1 MKNFGELFQGYLKDE
16 ELLSQLGPGVV
27 QAMRIDSKN
36 RRMELDVAF
45 DKIVKRRVL
54 FDVERKLQKSEL
66 NLSFVT
72 IQPHFPEESFS
83 EDYYPELVEEL
94 RRRIASLNGTV
105 RFHSQSGGR
114 ALDGDLSPWRSGDS
128 EKQEIR

>member
-45 DKIVKRRVL
+45 DKIVKRA
-54 FDVERKLQKSEL
+54 
-66 NLSFVT
+66 SFLMWR
-72 IQPHFPEESFS
+72 ESCKN
-83 EDYYPELVEEL
+83 P
-94 RRRIASLNGTV
+94 N
-105 RFHSQSGGR
+105 
-114 ALDGDLSPWRSGDS
+114 
-128 EKQEIR
+128 

>member
-45 DKIVKRRVL
+45 DKIVK
-54 FDVERKLQKSEL
+54 DVYKR
-66 NLSFVT
+66 
-72 IQPHFPEESFS
+72 QP
-83 EDYYPELVEEL
+83 
-94 RRRIASLNGTV
+94 IASNS
-105 RFHSQSGGR
+105 R
-114 ALDGDLSPWRSGDS
+114 
-128 EKQEIR
+128 

>member
-54 FDVERKLQKSEL
+54 FDVERKQ
-66 NLSFVT
+66 
-72 IQPHFPEESFS
+72 I
-83 EDYYPELVEEL
+83 
-94 RRRIASLNGTV
+94 
-105 RFHSQSGGR
+105 GR
-114 ALDGDLSPWRSGDS
+114 AHV
-128 EKQEIR
+128 

>member
-45 DKIVKRRVL
+45 DKIV
-54 FDVERKLQKSEL
+54 
-66 NLSFVT
+66 
-72 IQPHFPEESFS
+72 
-83 EDYYPELVEEL
+83 
-94 RRRIASLNGTV
+94 
-105 RFHSQSGGR
+105 
-114 ALDGDLSPWRSGDS
+114 
-128 EKQEIR
+128 